1 MWMLSIV
8 TGVNFTTL
16 TNQLMSKNIL
26 LPETI
31 DHIPLPRAARIILFH
46 CHMMAHFLLVL
57 SALLPSSFSLWR
69 TLSHAFPTLKA
80 V

>member
-1 MWMLSIV
+1 MLSIG

-16 TNQLMSKNIL
+16 SNQLMSKNIL

-46 CHMMAHFLLVL
+46 CHVMAPFPLVL
-57 SALLPSSFSLWR
+57 SALLPSSFSPWR
-69 TLSHAFPTLKA
+69 TLSHTFRTLKA